1 MTGLTDR
8 QRDVLGFMLTFC
20 AENKRPPGV
29 REIGAAV
36 GVSSLNNVFEHLKR
50 LARKGYVV
58 MPGAGK
64 PNACWPTRDL
74 DGAPIRWRLT
84 YERTDA

>member
-8 QRDVLGFMLTFC
+8 QREILAFMLTFC
-20 AENKRPPGV
+20 REHCRPPGV

-64 PNACWPTRDL
+64 PNARWPTRDL

-84 YERTDA
+84 YERTDG

>member
-20 AENKRPPGV
+20 AENKRPPGI
-29 REIGAAV
+29 REIGAALAIGSTNAV
-36 GVSSLNNVFEHLKR
+36 AEHLRFIEK
-50 LARKGYVV
+50 KGYVAQA
-58 MPGAGK
+58 GAK
-64 PNACWPTRDL
+64 AHNSWWPTRDL

>member
-8 QRDVLGFMLTFC
+8 QREILTFMLIFC
-20 AENKRPPGV
+20 LNHCRPPGV
-29 REIGAAV
+29 REIGAAI

-64 PNACWPTRDL
+64 PNACWPTCYL